1 MSDLKGDLLAID
13 GVGEATAEK
22 ILAVVE
28 EYQETEKLQEAIA
41 YLEAGNTDYAKKY
54 IKKAIEG
61 EQWS

>member
-1 MSDLKGDLLAID
+1 MSELKDDLLAID

-28 EYQETEKLQEAIA
+28 HHRETGNLEEAIA
-41 YLEAGNTDYAKKY
+41 YLDAGNTEYAKKY
-54 IKKAIEG
+54 IIRTLEG